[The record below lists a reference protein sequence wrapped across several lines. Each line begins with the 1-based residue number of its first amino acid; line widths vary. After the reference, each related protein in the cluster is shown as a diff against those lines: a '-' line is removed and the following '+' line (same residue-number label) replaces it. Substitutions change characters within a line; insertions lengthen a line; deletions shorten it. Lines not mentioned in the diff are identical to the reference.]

1 MRALERI
8 IKHGGLIVG
17 EFIVVAWTLAQGC
30 LEQHEESIRKNLD
43 YWRKNARR
51 FKLKSMRYYAQALG
65 GDCFHYGRVLVFEYE
80 SLDDWEIS
88 RKEIE
93 ENEEAFALKEQWLAD
108 IDVKTLRIVEWQDR
122 QRDAWLEM

>member
-1 MRALERI
+1 M
-8 IKHGGLIVG
+8 G
-17 EFIVVAWTLAQGC
+17 ESIVVTWTLAQGC

-43 YWRKNARR
+43 YWRKNAKR

-65 GDCFHYGRVLVFEYE
+65 GDCFHYGRVLVFEYK
-80 SLDDWEIS
+80 SLDEWENF
-88 RKEIE
+88 RTYIE
-93 ENEEAFALKEQWLAD
+93 ENEKAFALKEQWLAS